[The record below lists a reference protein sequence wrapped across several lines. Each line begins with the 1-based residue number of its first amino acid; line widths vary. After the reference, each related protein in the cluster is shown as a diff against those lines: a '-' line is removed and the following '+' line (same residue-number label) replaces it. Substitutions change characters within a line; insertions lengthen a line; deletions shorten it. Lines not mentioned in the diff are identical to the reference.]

1 MSLSELDYQNQL
13 RKYLDVKLSDL
24 VQEAEFIFTHDVDIT
39 RKYNYSVRVLEIV
52 NELETEMNL
61 SPDNP
66 DKPYYR
72 SLLHMLR
79 MRHTSYTV

>member
-1 MSLSELDYQNQL
+1 MSLSDIDYQNQL

-24 VQEAEFIFTHDVDIT
+24 VQEAEFIFTHEVDIT